1 MRNQR
6 QRDRDESETKPVA
19 SRSKKQTLQGKT
31 KKRGGGGRRNDSD
44 DDSVDSHGNIRGLID
59 YDYDSDSD
67 SSYHPESESEL
78 SEVEQPRGKRKAA
91 VRAAAKIRETARA
104 EAQKPAAAAAGGA
117 GRKAPAAPK
126 KKATKQRDRDERSSV
141 RSAHQVSPGADE
153 SSMEEEETPE
163 TSETSEETPDEET
176 LEETSEDDDT
186 DEDDDED
193 TEDEMEEEGKLGRRH
208 AGGIILT
215 LGAAGESGLDAMI
228 PRRHNMKKEP
238 VLVRKFVDLLTKPV
252 EDNSIDAQIDQ
263 FKALTDSQQNELV
276 AALERRPTMTD
287 KGVNLMLRI
296 LTLKLAPDLQ
306 AMILAKYNALQE
318 MDPSAGEYFKIRNW
332 LDKIVSVPFGLYKDL
347 PVKLDDGSAACEGFM
362 RQAKAA
368 LDSSTYGQDEPKLQ
382 ILQFISAKVANPENN
397 GTSLLLVGPPGIG
410 KTTLIKNGIAKAL
423 GWPFQFISLGGDS
436 DASTYTGHQVVY
448 EGSHTGKIVNSLIAA
463 KSMSCV
469 MLFDELDKIS
479 ATPKGEEVQNILIH
493 LTDPAANSE
502 FEDKY
507 LAGVPMNLS
516 KVMFVFTAN
525 DINKIDKVLLDRMN
539 VVILKGYDHKQ
550 KLAIAENYLLPA
562 ALRDVNLVEKVAIG
576 REVIEHVIAEYA
588 SEEKGVRQLKRCLEQ
603 IAQKLNMLRMYNA
616 KELPFYIKD
625 FTLPFIMK
633 KEHVAL
639 FLKKSELFDGPPP
652 GMYC

>member
-1 MRNQR
+1 MRN
-6 QRDRDESETKPVA
+6 RDRDDKPTS
-19 SRSKKQTLQGKT
+19 SRSKKQALQGKT
-31 KKRGGGGRRNDSD
+31 KRRAGGRHDSD
-44 DDSVDSHGNIRGLID
+44 DESVDSRGNIRDLID
-59 YDYDSDSD
+59 YDYDESDSD
-67 SSYHPESESEL
+67 YIPESESEL
-78 SEVEQPRGKRKAA
+78 SEVEHPRGRRKAA
-91 VRAAAKIRETARA
+91 VCAAAKIR
-104 EAQKPAAAAAGGA
+104 AAAKAETPAAGGA
-117 GRKAPAAPK
+117 GRPAAKSKNVSNPK
-126 KKATKQRDRDERSSV
+126 KKARKTV
-141 RSAHQVSPGADE
+141 LVE
-153 SSMEEEETPE
+153 SEESTSMEEETPE
-163 TSETSEETPDEET
+163 ETSEEEEDEEISE
-176 LEETSEDDDT
+176 EETDKDEEAY
-186 DEDDDED
+186 DEDA
-193 TEDEMEEEGKLGRRH
+193 MEEEGKPRR
-208 AGGIILT
+208 GGIILT
-215 LGAAGESGLDAMI
+215 LGTSHDAMV

-238 VLVRKFVDLLTKPV
+238 EIVRKFVELLTKPV

-263 FKALTDSQQNELV
+263 FKALADPQQRELV
-276 AALERRPTMTD
+276 EALERRPTMTD

-296 LTLKLAPDLQ
+296 LTLKLVPELQ

-318 MDPSAGEYFKIRNW
+318 MDPSAGEYFKLRNW
-332 LDKIVSVPFGLYKDL
+332 LDKIVSVPFGIYKDL

-362 RQAKAA
+362 RGAKAA
-368 LDSSTYGQDEPKLQ
+368 LDSSTYGQDDPKLQ
-382 ILQFISAKVANPENN
+382 ILQFISAKVANPENS

-410 KTTLIKNGIAKAL
+410 KTTLVKNGIAKAL

-507 LAGVPMNLS
+507 LAGVPLNLG

-525 DINKIDKVLLDRMN
+525 DIMKIDKVLLDRMN
-539 VVILKGYDHKQ
+539 VVMLKGYDAKQ
-550 KLAIAENYLLPA
+550 KLTIAENYLLPA

-576 REVIEHVIAEYA
+576 RDVIEHVIAEYA

-603 IAQKLNMLRMYNA
+603 ITQKLNMLRMYNA

-625 FTLPFIMK
+625 FALPFVMK
-633 KEHVAL
+633 KEHVGL
-639 FLKKSELFDGPPP
+639 FLKKSEIVDGPPP

>member
-1 MRNQR
+1 MSSVRRN
-6 QRDRDESETKPVA
+6 RDRDEAEAKPSA
-19 SRSKKQTLQGKT
+19 SRSKKQATLQGKT
-31 KKRGGGGRRNDSD
+31 KRRGGGRCDSD
-44 DDSVDSHGNIRGLID
+44 DESVDSRGNIRGLID
-59 YDYDSDSD
+59 YDESDSD
-67 SSYHPESESEL
+67 YSPESESEL
-78 SEVEQPRGKRKAA
+78 SEVEHPRGRRKAA
-91 VRAAAKIRETARA
+91 IRAEAKIRASAKA
-104 EAQKPAAAAAGGA
+104 EATAAGGA
-117 GRKAPAAPK
+117 GRRSSPK
-126 KKATKQRDRDERSSV
+126 KKARKVVSS
-141 RSAHQVSPGADE
+141 SEE
-153 SSMEEEETPE
+153 STSMEEETPE
-163 TSETSEETPDEET
+163 ETEEEETEEEET
-176 LEETSEDDDT
+176 EE
-186 DEDDDED
+186 EDDDEYD
-193 TEDEMEEEGKLGRRH
+193 ADAMEEEGKGRR
-208 AGGIILT
+208 GGIILT
-215 LGAAGESGLDAMI
+215 LGTSQDIMV

-238 VLVRKFVDLLTKPV
+238 EIVRKFVELLTKPV

-263 FKALTDSQQNELV
+263 FKALADSQQRELV
-276 AALERRPTMTD
+276 EALERRPTVTD

-296 LTLKLAPDLQ
+296 LTLKLAPELQ

-362 RQAKAA
+362 RGAKAA
-368 LDSSTYGQDEPKLQ
+368 LDGSTYGQEDPKLQ
-382 ILQFISAKVANPENN
+382 ILQFISAKVANPENS

-410 KTTLIKNGIAKAL
+410 KTTLVKNGIAKAL

-448 EGSHTGKIVNSLIAA
+448 EGSHAGKIVNSLIAA

-525 DINKIDKVLLDRMN
+525 DITKIDKVLLDRMN
-539 VVILKGYDHKQ
+539 VVVLKGYDAKQ
-550 KLAIAENYLLPA
+550 KLTIAENYLLPA

-625 FTLPFIMK
+625 FALPFVMK
-633 KEHVAL
+633 KEHVGL
-639 FLKKSELFDGPPP
+639 FLKKSEIVDGPPP

>member
-1 MRNQR
+1 MRSQR
-6 QRDRDESETKPVA
+6 QRDRDETETKPVA
-19 SRSKKQTLQGKT
+19 PRSKKQALQGKT
-31 KKRGGGGRRNDSD
+31 KRRGGGGRRHDSD
-44 DDSVDSHGNIRGLID
+44 DDSVDSRGNIRGLID
-59 YDYDSDSD
+59 YDYESSDSD
-67 SSYHPESESEL
+67 SSYSPTSESEL
-78 SEVEQPRGKRKAA
+78 SEVEQPRGRRKAA
-91 VRAAAKIRETARA
+91 VRAAAKIRETAAKEA
-104 EAQKPAAAAAGGA
+104 EKPAAGGA
-117 GRKAPAAPK
+117 GRKASK
-126 KKATKQRDRDERSSV
+126 KKAPK
-141 RSAHQVSPGADE
+141 DE
-153 SSMEEEETPE
+153 SSMEEEDTPE
-163 TSETSEETPDEET
+163 TSETSEETPEEET
-176 LEETSEDDDT
+176 LEETSEEET
-186 DEDDDED
+186 DEDDD
-193 TEDEMEEEGKLGRRH
+193 EDEMEEEGKFSRR

-215 LGAAGESGLDAMI
+215 LGAAGESGLDTMI

-238 VLVRKFVDLLTKPV
+238 ALVRKFVDLLTKPV

-263 FKALTDSQQNELV
+263 FKALPDAQQNELV

-296 LTLKLAPDLQ
+296 LTLKLAPELQ

-493 LTDPAANSE
+493 LTDPAANTE

-525 DINKIDKVLLDRMN
+525 DLGKIDKVLLDRMN
-539 VVILKGYDHKQ
+539 VVVLKGYDHKQ

-633 KEHVAL
+633 KEHVSL
-639 FLKKSELFDGPPP
+639 FLKKSEIFDGPPP
-652 GMYC
+652 GMYT